1 MLGSVSRFQQSNLPP
16 LSVKDAKKYLEKN
29 GKRLEVAIDA
39 FYNDSAS
46 RRQETQ
52 ASPPSTSKLNQLF
65 DAYKGA

>member
-1 MLGSVSRFQQSNLPP
+1 MLGSVSRLQQSDLP
-16 LSVKDAKKYLEKN
+16 LVSVKDAKKYLEKN

-52 ASPPSTSKLNQLF
+52 TSPPSTSKLNQLF